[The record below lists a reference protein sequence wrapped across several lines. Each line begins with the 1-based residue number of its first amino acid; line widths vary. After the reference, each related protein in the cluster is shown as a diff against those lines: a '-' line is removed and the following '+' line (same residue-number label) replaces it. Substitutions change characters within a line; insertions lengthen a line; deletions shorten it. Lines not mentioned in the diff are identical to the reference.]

1 MRTCICIAACL
12 LASLAIGAA
21 PAPTT
26 RPASPSRPKPK
37 SSLDYWLGKA
47 RPAAA
52 TRAATAPAER
62 GANPFGGRDRPFRP
76 DALPGVIEL
85 SNEKQLPGRVY
96 TTLEKPWLVWVE
108 QERRWRRIPFITVL
122 SITAVVVEEKMSL
135 KWRWKGM
142 GEPERVYSGTKF
154 PMRRFLWKFRLID
167 GGEIIGAVKGQPIW
181 VRREGKTTGPM
192 VLHERSKGEP
202 GRTLKEL
209 VYIRKVVISR
219 KMRDA
224 VLADQ
229 AKGTGGRETGTPKRE
244 GEGRS

>member
-1 MRTCICIAACL
+1 MRRTCIYVAACL

-21 PAPTT
+21 PTTKPAP
-26 RPASPSRPKPK
+26 PKPKPK
-37 SSLDYWLGKA
+37 SNLDYWLGKA
-47 RPAAA
+47 KPAGA
-52 TRAATAPAER
+52 TRPATAPAER
-62 GANPFGGRDRPFRP
+62 GANPFAGKDRPFRA

-85 SNEKQLPGRVY
+85 SDEKQLPGWVY

-142 GEPERVYSGTKF
+142 GEPERVYSGKKF
-154 PMRRFLWKFRLID
+154 PTRRFLWKFRLID
-167 GGEIIGAVKGQPIW
+167 GSEITGAVKGQPIW
-181 VRREGKTTGPM
+181 VRREGKTIGPM

-202 GRTLKEL
+202 GQTLKEF
-209 VYIRKVVISR
+209 VYITKVVISR

-224 VLADQ
+224 VMAERTE
-229 AKGTGGRETGTPKRE
+229 GTGRKEPGTGKDR
-244 GEGRS
+244 